1 MFTWCWQKVSFV
13 GGVAQFSA
21 GSFTQKSCQNM
32 VLSPTHSQTKTIVTI
47 FRIYSRWGIPFKAE
61 SNIRLKWFKRDLSES
76 WCSTY
81 WGPAKHEHYLESNCI
96 QVGLH
101 VNDLCFFL
109 PVLGSSLN
117 PCPGFFLK
125 ERMDFAI
132 TLFSILSFFFL
143 FFFSF
148 FFFWKVY
155 SLPGVGL
162 VWFSRQA

>member
-47 FRIYSRWGIPFKAE
+47 FRIYSRWAIPFKAE
-61 SNIRLKWFKRDLSES
+61 SKTKVVQERFVRQS

-101 VNDLCFFL
+101 VFL

-125 ERMDFAI
+125 ERMDLSI
-132 TLFSILSFFFL
+132 TLFSILSFFFH
-143 FFFSF
+143 FFFF

-162 VWFSRQA
+162 VWFSRQT

>member
-1 MFTWCWQKVSFV
+1 MFTWCWQKVSFI

-61 SNIRLKWFKRDLSES
+61 SKTKVVQERFVRQS

-132 TLFSILSFFFL
+132 TLFFILSFFFL
-143 FFFSF
+143 FFFS